1 MADPTQRTPTAGAFA
16 VSFVL
21 IELTRVLLPS
31 LLVVAPEGGE
41 LDLMA
46 AGALTLLVLVGTP
59 IAAAALAGR
68 WVRPVWVWGAV
79 VLVLARAGLLADPA
93 LATRATLAALGVAG
107 GLTALVALAAGSP
120 SGRAVRVGIL
130 MGIGAE
136 AVVRAASRGGGLVWS
151 TSVGAT
157 LTSLA
162 LLVALVALVGP
173 TRDRLLDPRED
184 TGPPAWP
191 WWWLLPA
198 LVLTGTVTA
207 PAGRLAVA
215 TGWPPGAVAAT
226 SAAVQGAAVLA
237 ALLAPRLAPTRAAVL
252 GATSILVGA
261 TAALPATGWTGVLG
275 PLLTSVG
282 LGAIAGLLAGSGEPS
297 TGRQRARV
305 AGLALAGSGVVLLL
319 HGLSADLGL
328 PINRRLLL
336 LAAALVAVILTGVAS
351 RRAGYVTMRRRLRAT
366 AVVTVVSLAVGVAG
380 AAAIGATIGAAPV
393 PSPTDA
399 RLTVATFNTRSSF
412 GLDGRFDP
420 GRQAELL
427 AAEAVD
433 VVLLNEVD
441 RGWWLTGGQDALPA
455 LIAGLGL
462 DHVAFVAA
470 QDEVHGHAL
479 LSRFPITELA
489 STNLPGDT
497 GSAPRSQLAAILDL
511 GDERRLGVVGA
522 QLLPGGDAEEVR
534 LAQARALAGTV
545 ARLRERGLPTV
556 VLGDLGTRDGSTALD
571 SFDPLVT
578 SALPE
583 NTTTYPTWAPTVQ
596 RDHVLLSPELRRS
609 TVETPATVSSSHLP
623 VVVTV
628 ELRIPVL

>member
-1 MADPTQRTPTAGAFA
+1 VADPTQRTPTAGAFA

-252 GATSILVGA
+252 GATHIS
-261 TAALPATGWTGVLG
+261 
-275 PLLTSVG
+275 
-282 LGAIAGLLAGSGEPS
+282 
-297 TGRQRARV
+297 
-305 AGLALAGSGVVLLL
+305 
-319 HGLSADLGL
+319 
-328 PINRRLLL
+328 
-336 LAAALVAVILTGVAS
+336 
-351 RRAGYVTMRRRLRAT
+351 
-366 AVVTVVSLAVGVAG
+366 
-380 AAAIGATIGAAPV
+380 
-393 PSPTDA
+393 
-399 RLTVATFNTRSSF
+399 
-412 GLDGRFDP
+412 
-420 GRQAELL
+420 
-427 AAEAVD
+427 
-433 VVLLNEVD
+433 
-441 RGWWLTGGQDALPA
+441 
-455 LIAGLGL
+455 
-462 DHVAFVAA
+462 
-470 QDEVHGHAL
+470 
-479 LSRFPITELA
+479 
-489 STNLPGDT
+489 
-497 GSAPRSQLAAILDL
+497 
-511 GDERRLGVVGA
+511 
-522 QLLPGGDAEEVR
+522 
-534 LAQARALAGTV
+534 
-545 ARLRERGLPTV
+545 RGLVP
-556 VLGDLGTRDGSTALD
+556 
-571 SFDPLVT
+571 
-578 SALPE
+578 
-583 NTTTYPTWAPTVQ
+583 
-596 RDHVLLSPELRRS
+596 
-609 TVETPATVSSSHLP
+609 
-623 VVVTV
+623 
-628 ELRIPVL
+628 